1 MCVALI
7 MSRLSPP
14 STICTVMSLRIDVKS
29 QRGRVAFKL
38 IACYF
43 IYSLG

>member
-14 STICTVMSLRIDVKS
+14 STICTVMSLHIDVKS